1 MTSITWIK
9 SKFKCSI
16 FFPQLKSEQSIRSKL
31 ELNEEHFQLTIF
43 PKNPNCSELVKNIFY
58 PIKQITYNSF
68 QINYSILQ
76 NVFVTNEGFLSFE
89 IFNPV
94 MHYDFSFSV
103 TNIEE
108 QGLVFRKKL
117 KKHQIQSIAKSLLQA
132 KANEIKRLM
141 GSFISMVYLFKDCL
155 ETEQNKKQQI
165 ENILIP
171 SYLCGKN
178 YYEKNISI
186 FKQNQ
191 KLKTSLK
198 KSLMDKIKIL
208 ESMLPEQEQIK
219 QNLSCSC
226 FDNLLNEFK
235 VRSAVYIEESLQLFF
250 TIINLEN
257 DTFDIYKISNSTISD
272 NLKALNLNDNIH
284 NFYKHN
290 NNRDLNKS
298 ATFIHSKK
306 TNPVLAQLNNENM
319 NLSNDCYFSIKQSS
333 GNKIFNLKAE
343 NLSNSTKTTSKKNY
357 CVDVKESL
365 ETPKFYSNNAKYMM
379 NNNTNK
385 NIIEKDQVPSMQNII
400 KKIGTLTKNHS
411 FVPPTNAFNIFLNT
425 TEIIHRT
432 FFDICIKSMKCDIF
446 TIESDN
452 NKIIK
457 IDSLYNNFLFLRN
470 LKNYLFNENNKKGT
484 GSLLFLQ
491 DV

>member
-1 MTSITWIK
+1 MTSITWIR
-9 SKFKCSI
+9 SKFKCTI
-16 FFPQLKSEQSIRSKL
+16 FFPQLKSEQSVRSKL
-31 ELNEEHFQLTIF
+31 ELNEDHFQLTIF
-43 PKNPNCSELVKNIFY
+43 PKSPNCTELVKNIFY

-76 NVFVTNEGFLSFE
+76 NVFATNEGYLSFE

-94 MHYDFSFSV
+94 MHFDFSFSA

-132 KANEIKRLM
+132 KANEVKRLM

-178 YYEKNISI
+178 YYEKNIST

-191 KLKTSLK
+191 KIKTSLK
-198 KSLMDKIKIL
+198 KSLIDKIKIL

-257 DTFDIYKISNSTISD
+257 DTFNIYKISNSTISD
-272 NLKALNLNDNIH
+272 NLKAVNLNDNV
-284 NFYKHN
+284 NNYYKHN

-298 ATFIHSKK
+298 ANLIQSKK
-306 TNPVLAQLNNENM
+306 TNPVLVHLNNDNI
-319 NLSNDCYFSIKQSS
+319 NLSNDCFFSIKQSS
-333 GNKIFNLKAE
+333 GYKIFNLKAE
-343 NLSNSTKTTSKKNY
+343 NLSSSTKTTSKKNY

-365 ETPKFYSNNAKYMM
+365 ETPKFYSNNTKYRS
-379 NNNTNK
+379 NSK

-400 KKIGTLTKNHS
+400 KRIETLTKNHS

-432 FFDICIKSMKCDIF
+432 FFDICLKNMKCDIF

-452 NKIIK
+452 NKIIR
-457 IDSLYNNFLFLRN
+457 IDSLYSNFLFLRN
-470 LKNYLFNENNKKGT
+470 LKNFLFNENNKKGA
-484 GSLLFLQ
+484 GSFIFLQ

>member
-1 MTSITWIK
+1 M
-9 SKFKCSI
+9 
-16 FFPQLKSEQSIRSKL
+16 LL
-31 ELNEEHFQLTIF
+31 LNEDHFQLTIF

-76 NVFVTNEGFLSFE
+76 NVFVTNEGCLSFE

-103 TNIEE
+103 NNIEE

-117 KKHQIQSIAKSLLQA
+117 KKHQVQSIAKSLLQA

-171 SYLCGKN
+171 SYLYGKN

-272 NLKALNLNDNIH
+272 NLKALNLNDNI
-284 NFYKHN
+284 NNLYKHN
-290 NNRDLNKS
+290 NNRDQNKS

-306 TNPVLAQLNNENM
+306 RNPVLAQLNNENM

-365 ETPKFYSNNAKYMM
+365 ETPKFYLKCTTVGNVTTIRESLQQIDADYKEIPSMFVDAYRGTVNSSKLRSVV
-379 NNNTNK
+379 NTSAEFRGGTNSANYDSYLESDPFK
-385 NIIEKDQVPSMQNII
+385 CLLGKPRTAITRANFRTYARNIGKELLSYDQYKAIFYWNYIIEYAN
-400 KKIGTLTKNHS
+400 
-411 FVPPTNAFNIFLNT
+411 FN
-425 TEIIHRT
+425 
-432 FFDICIKSMKCDIF
+432 S
-446 TIESDN
+446 
-452 NKIIK
+452 
-457 IDSLYNNFLFLRN
+457 
-470 LKNYLFNENNKKGT
+470 
-484 GSLLFLQ
+484 
-491 DV
+491 

>member
-31 ELNEEHFQLTIF
+31 ELNEDHFQLTIF

-76 NVFVTNEGFLSFE
+76 NVFVTNEGCLSFE

-103 TNIEE
+103 NNIEE

-117 KKHQIQSIAKSLLQA
+117 KKHQVQSIAKSLLQA

-171 SYLCGKN
+171 SYLYGKN

-191 KLKTSLK
+191 K
-198 KSLMDKIKIL
+198 
-208 ESMLPEQEQIK
+208 
-219 QNLSCSC
+219 
-226 FDNLLNEFK
+226 
-235 VRSAVYIEESLQLFF
+235 F
-250 TIINLEN
+250 TTNFHE
-257 DTFDIYKISNSTISD
+257 KISN
-272 NLKALNLNDNIH
+272 
-284 NFYKHN
+284 
-290 NNRDLNKS
+290 
-298 ATFIHSKK
+298 
-306 TNPVLAQLNNENM
+306 Q
-319 NLSNDCYFSIKQSS
+319 QS
-333 GNKIFNLKAE
+333 F
-343 NLSNSTKTTSKKNY
+343 
-357 CVDVKESL
+357 
-365 ETPKFYSNNAKYMM
+365 
-379 NNNTNK
+379 
-385 NIIEKDQVPSMQNII
+385 
-400 KKIGTLTKNHS
+400 
-411 FVPPTNAFNIFLNT
+411 
-425 TEIIHRT
+425 
-432 FFDICIKSMKCDIF
+432 
-446 TIESDN
+446 
-452 NKIIK
+452 
-457 IDSLYNNFLFLRN
+457 
-470 LKNYLFNENNKKGT
+470 
-484 GSLLFLQ
+484 
-491 DV
+491 